1 MVTGLKISKTVEKD
15 DGGKNHDGGE
25 TDRKRYLERRIDGIW
40 WLSTDWELGRDALM
54 AVPFLKSR
62 SIRGEIWRGRS

>member
-40 WLSTDWELGRDALM
+40 
-54 AVPFLKSR
+54 
-62 SIRGEIWRGRS
+62 

>member
-25 TDRKRYLERRIDGIW
+25 IEEEIFRK
-40 WLSTDWELGRDALM
+40 
-54 AVPFLKSR
+54 KN
-62 SIRGEIWRGRS
+62 